1 MQIQRKPEWLRIS
14 RVSHDRYSH
23 VSNLLSQQSL
33 HTICRS
39 GKCPNQAE
47 CWSRGTATFMLLGDI
62 CTRGCKFCATA
73 TGRPLPPD
81 EGEPERLAAS
91 VEAMHL
97 RYVVLTSVTRDD
109 LPDQGANHWRRC
121 IEAVRQRCPR
131 VKIEALVPDFSGEE
145 TLVKEVLAA
154 APDVFAHN
162 METVARLTPLVR
174 AKATYQTS
182 LHTLSVAHEA
192 GLRTKT
198 GIMLGLGE
206 TQEEVLKAM
215 DDALGAGV
223 DIFTLG
229 QYLQPSRRH
238 YPVAEYITPE
248 WFAEYKQIA
257 LDKGFSFV
265 ESGPLVR
272 SSYHAEMALDD
283 TSSKETNV
291 HR

>member
-1 MQIQRKPEWLRIS
+1 MQTQRKPEWLRIN
-14 RVSHDRYSH
+14 RASHDHYSD
-23 VSNLLSQQSL
+23 VSNLLAQQGL

-62 CTRGCKFCATA
+62 CTRGCKFCATM

-81 EGEPERLAAS
+81 EDEPARLAES
-91 VEAMHL
+91 VAAMNL

-121 IEAVRQRCPR
+121 IEAVRKQCPK
-131 VKIEALVPDFSGEE
+131 VKIEALVPDFSGKE
-145 TLVKEVLAA
+145 TLVREVLCA

-182 LHTLSVAHEA
+182 LHTLGVAHEA

-206 TQEEVLKAM
+206 TREEVLQTM

-238 YPVAEYITPE
+238 CPVAEYITPE
-248 WFAEYKQIA
+248 RFAEYKRIA

-272 SSYHAEMALDD
+272 SSYHAESAFGNGSP
-283 TSSKETNV
+283 TETNV